1 MGLKECWEVEL
12 RKLMSDLPKVV
23 FAHCQWFTWCSISA
37 FTFFVVW
44 LGGLVKKKPLAHHE
58 KKKSNHWT
66 PSKLGIYPSP
76 LSHLS
81 VQKVWCSELLPTQCS
96 FIAESTQIQC
106 WSDGLRQNCYVQL
119 HSDDLT
125 LIGMRGDTSIS
136 LFFLIWIL
144 SAEFLSKLF
153 KLLRGEIGL
162 FWHPDQFIKVAPRW
176 C

>member
-1 MGLKECWEVEL
+1 MKIQLQPHKDFNPIVGLKECWEVEL
-12 RKLMSDLPKVV
+12 RKLMSNLPKARLFLLIASDLLDVQSRLLLFCGV
-23 FAHCQWFTWCSISA
+23 AWRF
-37 FTFFVVW
+37 
-44 LGGLVKKKPLAHHE
+44 GKKKVSSPPRK

-119 HSDDLT
+119 HSNDLT
-125 LIGMRGDTSIS
+125 HVL
-136 LFFLIWIL
+136 L
-144 SAEFLSKLF
+144 S
-153 KLLRGEIGL
+153 
-162 FWHPDQFIKVAPRW
+162 
-176 C
+176 

>member
-1 MGLKECWEVEL
+1 MKKIRRNSTLLCYSENAEVEL

-37 FTFFVVW
+37 FTFLW

-81 VQKVWCSELLPTQCS
+81 VQKAGCSELQPTQCS

-119 HSDDLT
+119 HRDDFKRWLF
-125 LIGMRGDTSIS
+125 LRSII
-136 LFFLIWIL
+136 FIQGL
-144 SAEFLSKLF
+144 S
-153 KLLRGEIGL
+153 
-162 FWHPDQFIKVAPRW
+162 
-176 C
+176 